1 MQDVIDFLVDLTK
14 KLYLPIAVAV
24 LGTIIHLYRSK
35 EKPSIGR
42 FSILTLINVGMVF
55 TTGIICQ
62 DYLDMKNDRLIWVL
76 CGVACSFSIY
86 ILDLIQNILTE
97 IAPEVIRKFL
107 NVDKDKEGE

>member
-1 MQDVIDFLVDLTK
+1 MQDVLDFLIDLTK

-35 EKPSIGR
+35 EKLSIGR

-62 DYLDMKNDRLIWVL
+62 DYLDIKNDRLIWVL
-76 CGVACSFSIY
+76 CGLACTFSMY
-86 ILDLIQNILTE
+86 ILNLIQYIIQD
-97 IAPEVIRKFL
+97 IAPDVARKFF
-107 NVDKDKEGE
+107 NVDKEN

>member
-42 FSILTLINVGMVF
+42 FSVLTLINVGMVF

-62 DYLDMKNDRLIWVL
+62 DYLGMKNDRLIWVL
-76 CGVACSFSIY
+76 CGVACSFSTY
-86 ILDLIQNILTE
+86 ILDLIQYIIQD
-97 IAPEVIRKFL
+97 IAPDIARKFF
-107 NVDKDKEGE
+107 NVDKEN

>member
-1 MQDVIDFLVDLTK
+1 MQDLLDFLIEVMK

-62 DYLDMKNDRLIWVL
+62 DYLEMENDRLIWVL

-97 IAPEVIRKFL
+97 IAPEAIRKFF
-107 NVDKDKEGE
+107 NVDKEN

>member
-1 MQDVIDFLVDLTK
+1 MQDVLDFLVDLTK

-76 CGVACSFSIY
+76 CGLACTFSMY
-86 ILDLIQNILTE
+86 ILNLIQYIIQD
-97 IAPEVIRKFL
+97 IAPDVARKFF
-107 NVDKDKEGE
+107 NVDKEN

>member
-1 MQDVIDFLVDLTK
+1 MQDVLDFLADLTK

-76 CGVACSFSIY
+76 CGLACTFSMY
-86 ILDLIQNILTE
+86 ILNLIQYIIQD
-97 IAPEVIRKFL
+97 IAPDVARKFF
-107 NVDKDKEGE
+107 NVDKEN

>member
-1 MQDVIDFLVDLTK
+1 MQDVLDFLVDLTK

-76 CGVACSFSIY
+76 CGVACSFSMY
-86 ILDLIQNILTE
+86 ILNLIQYIIQD
-97 IAPEVIRKFL
+97 IAPDVARKFF
-107 NVDKDKEGE
+107 NVDKEN

>member
-62 DYLDMKNDRLIWVL
+62 DYLGMKNDRLIWVL
-76 CGVACSFSIY
+76 CGVACSFSMY
-86 ILDLIQNILTE
+86 IFNLIQYIIQD
-97 IAPEVIRKFL
+97 IAPDVARKFF
-107 NVDKDKEGE
+107 NVDKEN

>member
-1 MQDVIDFLVDLTK
+1 MQDLLDFLIEVMK

-35 EKPSIGR
+35 EKPSVGR

-62 DYLDMKNDRLIWVL
+62 DYLEMENDRLIWVL

-97 IAPEVIRKFL
+97 IAPEAIRKFF
-107 NVDKDKEGE
+107 NVDKEN

>member
-1 MQDVIDFLVDLTK
+1 MQDVLYFLADLTK

-76 CGVACSFSIY
+76 CGLACTFSMY
-86 ILDLIQNILTE
+86 ILNLIQYIIQD
-97 IAPEVIRKFL
+97 IAPDVARKFF
-107 NVDKDKEGE
+107 NVDKEN

>member
-1 MQDVIDFLVDLTK
+1 MQDLLDFLIEVMK

-42 FSILTLINVGMVF
+42 FSTLTLINVGMVF

-62 DYLDMKNDRLIWVL
+62 DYLEMENDRLIWVL

-97 IAPEVIRKFL
+97 IAPEAIRKFF
-107 NVDKDKEGE
+107 NVDKEN

>member
-1 MQDVIDFLVDLTK
+1 MQDLLNFLIEVMK

-62 DYLDMKNDRLIWVL
+62 DYLEMENDRLIWVL

-97 IAPEVIRKFL
+97 IAPEAIRKFF
-107 NVDKDKEGE
+107 NVDKEN

>member
-1 MQDVIDFLVDLTK
+1 MQDVIDYLVDLTK

-42 FSILTLINVGMVF
+42 FSVLTLINVGMVF

-62 DYLDMKNDRLIWVL
+62 DYLGMKNDRLIWVL
-76 CGVACSFSIY
+76 CGVACSFSTY
-86 ILDLIQNILTE
+86 ILDLNQYIIQDL
-97 IAPEVIRKFL
+97 APDVARKFF
-107 NVDKDKEGE
+107 NVDKEN

>member
-1 MQDVIDFLVDLTK
+1 MQDLLNFLIEVMK

-76 CGVACSFSIY
+76 CGLACTFSTY
-86 ILDLIQNILTE
+86 ILNLIQYIIQD
-97 IAPEVIRKFL
+97 IAPDIARKFF
-107 NVDKDKEGE
+107 NVDKEN

>member
-76 CGVACSFSIY
+76 CGLACTFSMY
-86 ILDLIQNILTE
+86 ILNLIQYIIQD
-97 IAPEVIRKFL
+97 IAPDVARKFF
-107 NVDKDKEGE
+107 NVDKEN